1 MKTKSKSTTKTKS
14 KTKSTKCV
22 SVTPN
27 GTYRVRKTIN
37 GKSYDKTVKSM
48 NKAIAFRNSLS

>member
-1 MKTKSKSTTKTKS
+1 MKTTSKSKTKS
-14 KTKSTKCV
+14 KTKSTKCI
-22 SVTPN
+22 SVTSN

-48 NKAIAFRNSLS
+48 TKAIAFRNSLS